1 MENVD
6 TALKNA
12 LAPFGL
18 PLESSIYHGEEKKYI
33 TYNYSTVPM
42 DFGDDEPERERYLI
56 QVHIFSPLSENINAL
71 VRDIKQ
77 ALFAA
82 DFSFPESIPASTAN
96 ERHIVLETEA
106 VVEIPYGKL

>member
-6 TALKNA
+6 TTLKNV
-12 LAPFGL
+12 LTPFKL
-18 PLESSIYHGEEKKYI
+18 PLARDVYQGEEKKYI
-33 TYNYSTVPM
+33 VYNYSTVPM

-56 QVHIFSPLSENINAL
+56 QVHIYATLKENINAL
-71 VRDIKQ
+71 VRAMKK

-96 ERHIVLETEA
+96 EQHIVLETEA
-106 VVEIPYGKL
+106 VVEIPYGEL